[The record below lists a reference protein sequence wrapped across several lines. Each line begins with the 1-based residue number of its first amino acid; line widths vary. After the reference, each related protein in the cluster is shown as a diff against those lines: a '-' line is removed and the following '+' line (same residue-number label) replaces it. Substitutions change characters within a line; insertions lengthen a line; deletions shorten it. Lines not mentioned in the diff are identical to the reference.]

1 MMQDFVTIIQS
12 VGFPIAVAIAMFV
25 MLQNEQKRHKEES
38 QQLMETMSN
47 MKISFD
53 EAMHTQE
60 INITTAINNNTIV
73 IQKLIDKLDK
83 EVK

>member
-1 MMQDFVTIIQS
+1 MQDFVTIIQS
-12 VGFPIAVAIAMFV
+12 VGFPIAVAIAMFI

-83 EVK
+83 DVN

>member
-1 MMQDFVTIIQS
+1 MNDFVTIIQS
-12 VGFPIAVAIAMFV
+12 VGFPIAVAIAMFI
-25 MLQNEQKRHKEES
+25 MLQNEQKTHKQES
-38 QQLMETMSN
+38 QQLIETMSN